1 MLFDRCESSTEHL
14 SSDYRGDVNA
24 VDYRVL
30 FHAGFMSRPVVGD
43 RGSILSNK
51 PFYVLLDVAVLGVPR
66 RQSYDPCTR
75 AVGKEGARKEGKEWR
90 EERTISLQ
98 SFIQLHI
105 DLFTEGPSEVIPSY
119 LSQAEK
125 EKPLLTLG
133 IQGQI
138 TQNVFSF
145 PQGVLVLS
153 IFKHYRKKPSIL
165 SGLSP
170 ISITE
175 SFRTLRCPSEVCK
188 PIAFPENIHRKGN
201 SGSWLGWKPERL
213 HTTDLP
219 LKSPWNVPG
228 APDTSPA
235 CNGHGPYTIES
246 LHLPSSDHT
255 IPVNW
260 YT

>member
-24 VDYRVL
+24 VNYRVL

-51 PFYVLLDVAVLGVPR
+51 PFYVLLDVAALGVPR

-188 PIAFPENIHRKGN
+188 PIAFQKIFIEKATQGADLVENLRGCTRLISHSRVPET
-201 SGSWLGWKPERL
+201 SLGL
-213 HTTDLP
+213 QTP
-219 LKSPWNVPG
+219 LQHAMAMGHILLSPC
-228 APDTSPA
+228 TSQA
-235 CNGHGPYTIES
+235 Q
-246 LHLPSSDHT
+246 T
-255 IPVNW
+255 IP
-260 YT
+260 YL